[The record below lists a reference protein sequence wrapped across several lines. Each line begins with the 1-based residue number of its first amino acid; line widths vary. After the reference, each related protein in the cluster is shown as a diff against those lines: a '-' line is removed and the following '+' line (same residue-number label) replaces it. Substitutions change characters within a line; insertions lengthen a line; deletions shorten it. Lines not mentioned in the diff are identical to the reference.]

1 MRILL
6 TCLAAILYLLGWSA
20 GKVALMLGWLWAG
33 IMVGFDDARHRARV
47 S

>member
-6 TCLAAILYLLGWSA
+6 TCLAAVLYLVGWSA
-20 GKVALMLGWLWAG
+20 GKVSLVLGWLWAG
-33 IMVGFDDARHRARV
+33 IMVGWDDARSRVRV

>member
-6 TCLAAILYLLGWSA
+6 TCLAAVLYVLGWVA
-20 GKVALMLGWLWAG
+20 GKVALMTGWLWAG
-33 IMVGFDDARHRARV
+33 FMVGFDDARRKVKV